1 MFHIVTLITLLVL
14 WSVHAPA
21 HVPTERLGNA
31 QNDAKVLSIPTSQV
45 QSGHEDHEVSFF
57 NLLQHMIAYW
67 CIWSI
72 LYRLVSMHFGTN
84 IQHLK
89 PIYPISFN
97 ICIYLQQVVTTYNLT
112 FLLLV
117 FHGFPLIL
125 RHAVVSCCINQH
137 NVSHCA
143 WGVLQVHVRA

>member
-57 NLLQHMIAYW
+57 NLLQHMIAY
-67 CIWSI
+67 
-72 LYRLVSMHFGTN
+72 
-84 IQHLK
+84 
-89 PIYPISFN
+89 
-97 ICIYLQQVVTTYNLT
+97 
-112 FLLLV
+112 
-117 FHGFPLIL
+117 
-125 RHAVVSCCINQH
+125 
-137 NVSHCA
+137 
-143 WGVLQVHVRA
+143 